1 MNRGDDNAGRGS
13 KNDMKGKVKA
23 VSLARKFVIDL
34 MHASVPLVVVKR
46 TLKIERLVNARAKLA
61 ARPGWSPIIAKAF
74 CIVAREEP
82 WLRTFYL
89 KWPWPHF
96 YELPR
101 SVTMAGIIRD
111 SFDTDVPLVL
121 KLGAADEHSLAELDQ
136 VLLSGKSAPLA
147 EVPSIN
153 RILRITRL
161 PWLLRR
167 LIWAFTLNIGRQRAN
182 HFGTFAITSVATLG
196 SETVVANSPG
206 PSVMTYGMLR
216 PDHTMEV
223 LFHWDHRIFDGVLA
237 ARAMQRLEDV
247 MNGEIAD
254 ELLASATTRL
264 SA

>member
-1 MNRGDDNAGRGS
+1 VNRGNDTAGRGS
-13 KNDMKGKVKA
+13 KNDMKGKIKA

-46 TLKIERLVNARAKLA
+46 TLKIERLVDARARLTA
-61 ARPGWSPIIAKAF
+61 RRPGWAPIIAKAF

-82 WLRTFYL
+82 RLRTFYL

-101 SVTMAGIIRD
+101 SVAMAGIIRD

-121 KLGAADEHSLAELDQ
+121 KLGAADEYPLAELED
-136 VLLSGKSAPLA
+136 VLQRGKSGPLA

-153 RILRITRL
+153 RILRITQL

-254 ELLASATTRL
+254 ELLAAEPAVR
-264 SA
+264 